1 MSLRAADLDDPAR
14 TIPESPAPVHTH
26 VRDCPVTC
34 LKALLSPVSF
44 GLLRSECAYICGD
57 QEPSIGHA
65 VRLYE
70 RGQLATVR
78 YIGPRRLADIE
89 SCLASLGLITDT
101 AEPAD
106 EAPAVA
112 GPAPP
117 VPAGWPGNEQGTG
130 PPG

>member
-1 MSLRAADLDDPAR
+1 MNAHA
-14 TIPESPAPVHTH
+14 HTG
-26 VRDCPVTC
+26 DCPVTC
-34 LKALLSPVSF
+34 LKAMLSAQSY
-44 GLLRSECAYICGD
+44 GLLRSECALICGD
-57 QEPSIGHA
+57 QDANIGHA
-65 VRLYE
+65 VRLFQK
-70 RGQLATVR
+70 GQLATVR

-106 EAPAVA
+106 ETAADA